1 MKGHLNADAGWCCLQ
16 YVSTYKHVPNGSLL
30 NILSDDLLS
39 TGFAPIKYKLIY
51 MLVQGNVGKK
61 SLSYKN

>member
-1 MKGHLNADAGWCCLQ
+1 MVLFTICI
-16 YVSTYKHVPNGSLL
+16 YVQTCTQNGSLL
-30 NILSDDLLS
+30 NILSEDLLS